1 VDTTPSPEPIGL
13 FVTRSAK
20 RLSRSFDAA
29 LDAHGANLASWVVL
43 ASLAGG
49 LRSSQRTIATDLG
62 IEGAT
67 LTHHLNRMERGG
79 LVRRE
84 RDEHDRRNQQVA
96 LTQAGRE
103 QFKELLDTVLEFDRR
118 LRRGFSDDELVTL
131 RALLQ
136 RLADNADPEGDP
148 T

>member
-1 VDTTPSPEPIGL
+1 MDKPHDEPIGL

-20 RLSRSFDAA
+20 ALSRAFDAA
-29 LDAHGANLASWVVL
+29 LDAHGSNLASWVVL

-49 LRSSQRTIATDLG
+49 LRSSQRTIAADLG

-67 LTHHLNRMERGG
+67 LTHHLNRMERAG
-79 LVRRE
+79 LVSRE
-84 RDEHDRRNQQVA
+84 RDEHDRRTQLVE
-96 LTQAGRE
+96 LTPAGRE
-103 QFKELLDTVLEFDRR
+103 QFSALLDTVLAFDRQ
-118 LRRGFSDDELVTL
+118 LRRGFSTEELATL

-136 RLADNADPEGDP
+136 RLADNADREGAI